1 MRLKVLLRGKLR
13 SADLFLAAFLIPL
26 FTLLLIDSNHF
37 ILGWNEGAGAGFLF
51 AFIFLTL
58 EWYDVR
64 RQAWPNMTGK
74 RLIGVAVLA
83 AIITTYFVAV
93 YEFGQSSLVAQ
104 AGAQFGYVSTPQIL
118 SWTRML
124 DYTLYAIYIIVTVT
138 LSLGI
143 SMIKNFPTP
152 IVFLFG
158 MAFILLLDAT
168 FPYGSMQSLQIL
180 MQPILAVVV
189 LMLTT
194 SGVKVELIGYESIAV
209 WGQKGFL
216 FINMYWQC
224 AGILSMTIYLLVILV
239 LMVKLQTSARRKL
252 AYAAVGAAGTFFVNI
267 VRIFLIIYYG
277 AFIDVNLHMFHESI
291 GEVLFT
297 LWIVAYLL
305 AVTAVE
311 ARAARPFK
319 PLTPIELTS
328 KGLEPI

>member
-1 MRLKVLLRGKLR
+1 MLKEGLR
-13 SADLFLAAFLIPL
+13 STDLFLTPFLIPL
-26 FTLLLIDSNHF
+26 ITLLLIDPDHF

-64 RQAWPNMTGK
+64 RLAPLNMTGK
-74 RLIGVAVLA
+74 RLIGTA
-83 AIITTYFVAV
+83 ASVTIISAYFVVV
-93 YEFGQSSLVAQ
+93 YALGHSSLVAQ

-124 DYTLYAIYIIVTVT
+124 DYILYAIYIVVIIA

-143 SMIKNFPTP
+143 SRIRNFPTP

-168 FPYGSMQSLQIL
+168 FPYGSMQPLQML

-189 LMLTT
+189 FMLTT
-194 SGVKVELIGYESIAV
+194 AGVKVDLIGYESIAV

-224 AGILSMTIYLLVILV
+224 AGILSMTIYFLVILV

-277 AFIDVNLHMFHESI
+277 AFIDVNLRMFHESI

-297 LWIVAYLL
+297 LWIVVYLL
-305 AVTAVE
+305 AVTTVE
-311 ARAARPFK
+311 ARAARPLK
-319 PLTPIELTS
+319 PLAPMDLAS
-328 KGLEPI
+328 RGLEPM